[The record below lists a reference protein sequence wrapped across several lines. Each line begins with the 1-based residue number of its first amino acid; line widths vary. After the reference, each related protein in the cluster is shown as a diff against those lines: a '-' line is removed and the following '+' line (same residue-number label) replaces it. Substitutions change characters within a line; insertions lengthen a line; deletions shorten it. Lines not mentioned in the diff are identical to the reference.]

1 MSQLILKGHGGAL
14 FRLNITQFRSP
25 MSASINSVQTRR
37 MKHHFP
43 IRAGQPDIQFTAH
56 FSSQDAKHEFQSF
69 VRDHQRYT
77 QEVNYGPFN
86 TDRGLVSLNWRERN
100 IFGWTGHIV
109 SIPVR
114 ESRFEYAPKV
124 TFGVAL
130 VSSLMSAET
139 TLASSGASW
148 ISIIGQEI
156 VPYIPYDEAEAD
168 IQPPIPPASQE
179 QDAAAQQQQQPR
191 GVLETVFNALGGLF

>member
-14 FRLNITQFRSP
+14 FKLNITQFRSP
-25 MSASINSVQTRR
+25 MSASISSVQTRS
-37 MKHHFP
+37 KQHHFP

-56 FSSQDAKHEFQSF
+56 FTSNDAKHEFQNF
-69 VRDHQRYT
+69 VRDHQLHT
-77 QEVNYGPFN
+77 HEISYGPFN
-86 TDRGLVSLNWRERN
+86 TERGLVSLNWPQRN

-114 ESRFEYAPKV
+114 EARFEYAPRV

-130 VSSLMSAET
+130 VTSLMSAAAT
-139 TLASSGASW
+139 TSSNGNSW

-156 VPYIPYDEAEAD
+156 VAY
-168 IQPPIPPASQE
+168 QPFDPEVDLRPPVPPASQQQDTMQQE
-179 QDAAAQQQQQPR
+179 QQRQTR
-191 GVLETVFNALGGLF
+191 GVVETVLGALGGLF